1 MIVYRL
7 LASAAEQFPDRLAL
21 SFGARTWTFREVADA
36 ADRLAAL
43 LASRGT
49 RPGDLVGLF
58 MPNRPEWLFWF
69 GAVSRVGGIL
79 VPINPAYTVA
89 EVRSILSLAR
99 PRLLVIDEA
108 LAKAWDARAL
118 REDVGDVLLA
128 GVLPEHEAR
137 PADPAAAPE
146 TAATV
151 IYFSSGSTGTPKGIV
166 HSSRNLEL
174 IVRAARTTWQLG
186 PDDALLVAMPLAFV
200 YASVV
205 ECLTAVSVGATVVL
219 QDRFRPEDTVELI
232 SAGKLTAI
240 MGVPSMYR
248 GLLTAARG
256 LRGRGRLRLCVSAG
270 DVLSPALDQEF
281 ERAFACPLFDFYGLT
296 EAPHIVAHVPGQ
308 DQRSRPLS
316 CGRPLEGVT
325 ARVVDE
331 EGRDVD
337 VGETGELVMR
347 APWMFLEYFRDQAAT
362 GAVLRDGW
370 FWTGD
375 LVRQDRDGYLYV
387 VERKKELIKR
397 SGFNVLPGEVEAVI
411 REIPEVTEVAV
422 VGVPD
427 ELHGQRVKAFVVR
440 AGSTLTAEDIMAACR
455 QRLAKYKI
463 PEAIEFLS
471 ELPKGPTGKILKKL
485 LRSLSQE

>member
-151 IYFSSGSTGTPKGIV
+151 IYF
-166 HSSRNLEL
+166 
-174 IVRAARTTWQLG
+174 
-186 PDDALLVAMPLAFV
+186 
-200 YASVV
+200 
-205 ECLTAVSVGATVVL
+205 
-219 QDRFRPEDTVELI
+219 
-232 SAGKLTAI
+232 
-240 MGVPSMYR
+240 
-248 GLLTAARG
+248 
-256 LRGRGRLRLCVSAG
+256 
-270 DVLSPALDQEF
+270 
-281 ERAFACPLFDFYGLT
+281 
-296 EAPHIVAHVPGQ
+296 
-308 DQRSRPLS
+308 
-316 CGRPLEGVT
+316 
-325 ARVVDE
+325 
-331 EGRDVD
+331 
-337 VGETGELVMR
+337 
-347 APWMFLEYFRDQAAT
+347 
-362 GAVLRDGW
+362 
-370 FWTGD
+370 
-375 LVRQDRDGYLYV
+375 
-387 VERKKELIKR
+387 
-397 SGFNVLPGEVEAVI
+397 
-411 REIPEVTEVAV
+411 
-422 VGVPD
+422 
-427 ELHGQRVKAFVVR
+427 
-440 AGSTLTAEDIMAACR
+440 
-455 QRLAKYKI
+455 
-463 PEAIEFLS
+463 
-471 ELPKGPTGKILKKL
+471 
-485 LRSLSQE
+485 